1 MTATDAGFMRRA
13 IAVALPRL
21 GLTRPNPA
29 VGCVLVAEG
38 QVLAE
43 AATGLGGRP
52 HAEEQALALAG
63 PAARGAT
70 AYVTLEPCGARSSGA
85 VSCADR
91 LIAAGVSRVVI
102 ACDDPSDLAAGQG
115 LARLRAAGIVVETGL
130 MADEAAVLSAG
141 FLHRARTGRPLVGE
155 SVDGAGYETRL
166 VRLPGESTEAALDR
180 LGAQGFT
187 RVWVPRRD

>member
-1 MTATDAGFMRRA
+1 MRRA